1 MHRISGIGSGLE
13 VQGNPVELA
22 TQAIANNNVLLLV
35 WLLAGQQVNLNTLNA
50 QGVTL
55 LTEAVRR
62 HNPDALLLL
71 LENCRLWQI
80 VPDLMHRD
88 HQDNTVLHYMAMHLP
103 DAWFDEPSDQP
114 VLANMLERFFND
126 LREEFDWEHHNA
138 QGLTAVELAQA
149 AHKDNLVGFLQTY
162 EVAGEDT
169 STSNSIES
177 SHSYHDSSD
186 EDGDPGDE
194 CNGLLV

>member
-13 VQGNPVELA
+13 AQDNPVELA
-22 TQAIANNNVLLLV
+22 TQAIANNNVLLLA

-55 LTEAVRR
+55 LMEAVRR

-80 VPDLMHRD
+80 APELMHRD
-88 HQDNTVLHYMAMHLP
+88 DQDNTVLHYMAMHLP
-103 DAWFDEPSDQP
+103 DAWFYEPSDQP
-114 VLANMLERFFND
+114 VLANMLEQFFNE
-126 LREEFDWEHHNA
+126 LREEFDWERHNA
-138 QGLTAVELAQA
+138 QGLTAVELAQTA
-149 AHKDNLVGFLQTY
+149 QKANLVGFLQTY
-162 EVAGEDT
+162 EVTGEDT

-186 EDGDPGDE
+186 EDGDPGSE